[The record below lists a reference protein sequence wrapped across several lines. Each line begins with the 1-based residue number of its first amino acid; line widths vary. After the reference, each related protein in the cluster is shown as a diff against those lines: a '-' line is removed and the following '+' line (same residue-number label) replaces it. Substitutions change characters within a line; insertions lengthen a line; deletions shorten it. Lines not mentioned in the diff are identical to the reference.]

1 MRMLNIHGHAP
12 TCMVLMTT
20 IMRDTLMQH
29 YHKCISMFIN
39 ECTSWYRC
47 IIWECSCIFA
57 LMSASS
63 PLYDPLI
70 NVSSIL
76 TLSLSLIPCM
86 LENATLMERGGNK
99 SEVIRTPTDDFGDRH
114 TNQLIL
120 HSLSSHSCLALSL
133 TGACLSTFMRH
144 EWVTHYPVND
154 NASKS

>member
-1 MRMLNIHGHAP
+1 MLNIHGHAP

-20 IMRDTLMQH
+20 IMRDTLSLSLMRQH

-76 TLSLSLIPCM
+76 TLSLSLM
-86 LENATLMERGGNK
+86 RENATLMERGGNK

-120 HSLSSHSCLALSL
+120 HSLSSHSCLALSF
-133 TGACLSTFMRH
+133 TGACLSLSFMRRIN
-144 EWVTHYPVND
+144 ETCSLIEKVWGD
-154 NASKS
+154 